1 MIRISDISMPLH
13 YTDEALRRAAAKK
26 LRTDV
31 QTLKKLALVKRS
43 VDARKKQDVRFVVTV
58 DVETDGNEDK
68 LLSRVRDSHVTKAP
82 KRTYAIPP
90 HGTLSQRPVVVGFG
104 PAGMFAGLLLARAG
118 LRPIILERGGSVEER
133 QAAVNTF
140 WQMRKLN
147 PSCNVQFGEGGAGA
161 RFRTANS
168 IQARKM
174 SAFSSYCKRSAST
187 AHPKTFHLT
196 QSRTSARTSCRKP
209 SAPFARRS
217 NLSAAKCA
225 STRR

>member
-13 YTDEALRRAAAKK
+13 YTDEALRRAAAKNCVPMRRSSK
-26 LRTDV
+26 NWHLSNALSMPEKSRTC
-31 QTLKKLALVKRS
+31 ALSLPWMWKRT
-43 VDARKKQDVRFVVTV
+43 ATKT
-58 DVETDGNEDK
+58 K

-147 PSCNVQFGEGGAGA
+147 PSCNVQFGEGGAG
-161 RFRTANS
+161 
-168 IQARKM
+168 
-174 SAFSSYCKRSAST
+174 
-187 AHPKTFHLT
+187 TFFGRQT
-196 QSRTSARTSCRKP
+196 QYRHER
-209 SAPFARRS
+209 
-217 NLSAAKCA
+217 
-225 STRR
+225 

>member
-13 YTDEALRRAAAKK
+13 YTDEALRRAVAKK
-26 LRTDV
+26 LRTDA
-31 QTLKKLALVKRS
+31 QKLKKLALVKRS

-140 WQMRKLN
+140 WQM
-147 PSCNVQFGEGGAGA
+147 
-161 RFRTANS
+161 
-168 IQARKM
+168 
-174 SAFSSYCKRSAST
+174 
-187 AHPKTFHLT
+187 
-196 QSRTSARTSCRKP
+196 
-209 SAPFARRS
+209 
-217 NLSAAKCA
+217 
-225 STRR
+225 

>member
-147 PSCNVQFGEGGAGA
+147 PSCNVQFGEGGCTAG
-161 RFRTANS
+161 RYR
-168 IQARKM
+168 
-174 SAFSSYCKRSAST
+174 SS
-187 AHPKTFHLT
+187 
-196 QSRTSARTSCRKP
+196 
-209 SAPFARRS
+209 
-217 NLSAAKCA
+217 
-225 STRR
+225 

>member
-147 PSCNVQFGEGGAGA
+147 PSCNVQFGEGGAG
-161 RFRTANS
+161 T
-168 IQARKM
+168 
-174 SAFSSYCKRSAST
+174 FSDGKLNTGTKDERIFFVLQTLCEHGAPEDIPFDAKP
-187 AHPKTFHLT
+187 HV
-196 QSRTSARTSCRKP
+196 ARTSCRKP

>member
-1 MIRISDISMPLH
+1 M
-13 YTDEALRRAAAKK
+13 
-26 LRTDV
+26 
-31 QTLKKLALVKRS
+31 
-43 VDARKKQDVRFVVTV
+43 RFVVTV

-147 PSCNVQFGEGGAGA
+147 PSCNVQFGEGGAG
-161 RFRTANS
+161 T
-168 IQARKM
+168 
-174 SAFSSYCKRSAST
+174 FSDGKLNTGTKDERIFFVLQNRSAST
-187 AHPKTFHLT
+187 AHPKTFYLT

-217 NLSAAKCA
+217 SLSAAKCA

>member
-1 MIRISDISMPLH
+1 MCRRSK
-13 YTDEALRRAAAKK
+13 TGTCQALCRCQKKAGRALCRYRGCGNGRQRRQAAFP
-26 LRTDV
+26 R
-31 QTLKKLALVKRS
+31 
-43 VDARKKQDVRFVVTV
+43 ARQPRHKSAEK
-58 DVETDGNEDK
+58 N
-68 LLSRVRDSHVTKAP
+68 L
-82 KRTYAIPP
+82 AIPP
-90 HGTLSQRPVVVGFG
+90 HGTLSQRPGRCGFC

-147 PSCNVQFGEGGAGA
+147 PSCNVQFGEGGAGT
-161 RFRTANS
+161 FSDGNS

-187 AHPKTFHLT
+187 ARPKTFYLM

-209 SAPFARRS
+209 SAPFARRLS
-217 NLSAAKCA
+217 LSAAKCA

>member
-26 LRTDV
+26 LRTDA
-31 QTLKKLALVKRS
+31 QKLKKLALVKRS
-43 VDARKKQDVRFVVTV
+43 VDARKKQDVHFVVTV

-133 QAAVNTF
+133 QHLLADAKTKPKLQRAV
-140 WQMRKLN
+140 RRGRRRH
-147 PSCNVQFGEGGAGA
+147 VFG
-161 RFRTANS
+161 R
-168 IQARKM
+168 Q
-174 SAFSSYCKRSAST
+174 
-187 AHPKTFHLT
+187 T
-196 QSRTSARTSCRKP
+196 QYRHER
-209 SAPFARRS
+209 
-217 NLSAAKCA
+217 
-225 STRR
+225 